1 MEGASFS
8 WSSRRSRFQ
17 RDLLIVFVAIFLLV
31 ACQPTTPTLS
41 VATDSPAAAPTFTPP
56 PTLADT
62 PTATLPSPTPTI
74 LPPDFWQSLPVI
86 PTEISDRM
94 RDVYRLGQEM
104 GNEPRRFSRIGDC
117 LSAAPAFLIGFDRNY
132 NLGEYAYLQPAIDYF
147 QGSFERPSLAA
158 KAGLNTAGVLS
169 TLWTG
174 EQCQSGES
182 LLDCQYRLDN
192 PSFAFIS
199 LGSNEAYYVHQE
211 PASFERNMR
220 LILEDTLAWGIVPI
234 LVTKA
239 DNAEG
244 DNSINATVARLALEY
259 ELPLWN
265 FWLAVQH
272 LPDLGLIDPEHLSS
286 ISYVNFT
293 DFTIPHAMEYGMQ
306 VRNLTALQMLYFLW
320 QQLAVPSLTPSPTP

>member
-1 MEGASFS
+1 MLSA
-8 WSSRRSRFQ
+8 
-17 RDLLIVFVAIFLLV
+17 
-31 ACQPTTPTLS
+31 TPTELS
-41 VATDSPAAAPTFTPP
+41 A
-56 PTLADT
+56 
-62 PTATLPSPTPTI
+62 
-74 LPPDFWQSLPVI
+74 DFWQSLPVI
-86 PTEISDRM
+86 PTAISDRI

-147 QGSFERPSLAA
+147 QGSFERPSWAA

-169 TLWTG
+169 TLWTD
-174 EQCQSGES
+174 EQCLSGES

-199 LGSNEAYYVHQE
+199 LGSNEAYYVHQDPE
-211 PASFERNMR
+211 SFERNMR
-220 LILEDTLAWGIVPI
+220 LILEDTLARGIVPI
-234 LVTKA
+234 LATKA

-244 DNSINATVARLALEY
+244 DHSINATVARLALEY
-259 ELPLWN
+259 EVPLWN

-286 ISYVNFT
+286 VSYVNFT

-320 QQLAVPSLTPSPTP
+320 QELVAPSLAPTSTP